1 MTNRWKNQALDAGS
15 LLWEMTV
22 LTSRLRQ
29 EKGSTQLT
37 TLWTSGTWKNRL
49 DVQALHSLTSSELS
63 VWVFTTSLWG
73 RDFCPHLT
81 HKEMWAEIQWLS
93 QELTL
98 ATGSFYY
105 TRLLFK
111 LFENHLRQN
120 IRELSG
126 YPGKFVFQWILCSGF
141 WNNRWKTKAQRVLKM
156 SGWERPPRAT
166 AHNGEPKA
174 GIEAH
179 AKALRTRPA

>member
-1 MTNRWKNQALDAGS
+1 MTNRWKNQALDARS
-15 LLWEMTV
+15 LLREMTV

-49 DVQALHSLTSSELS
+49 DVQALHSQTSSELS

-73 RDFCPHLT
+73 RDFCLHLT
-81 HKEMWAEIQWLS
+81 HKEMWAEIQWLF

-98 ATGSFYY
+98 AMGSFFYY

-111 LFENHLRQN
+111 LFENYLRHRISGNCLVILVNLCFRGFYAQVFGTTGEKQKP
-120 IRELSG
+120 RESSRCQG
-126 YPGKFVFQWILCSGF
+126 ENHPQGPWPIMV
-141 WNNRWKTKAQRVLKM
+141 NQRL
-156 SGWERPPRAT
+156 A
-166 AHNGEPKA
+166 
-174 GIEAH
+174 
-179 AKALRTRPA
+179 